1 MRIPRKIKTILTPI
15 VLTVIGIYLVVSALN
30 IQSFLGQGKNILD
43 IQKIEGISK
52 IILGIATALI
62 ALPASIEFFIEGERK
77 HYRLLTTYVFE
88 PLSKLDLENLTPRIA
103 DADVIPHYT
112 MRLYRIMIT
121 QCYMC
126 RKTEQTYIV
135 G

>member
-43 IQKIEGISK
+43 IQKIVGISQ

-62 ALPASIEFFIEGERK
+62 ALPAASNF
-77 HYRLLTTYVFE
+77 LLKANVNIIDSLQHMY
-88 PLSKLDLENLTPRIA
+88 SND
-103 DADVIPHYT
+103 H
-112 MRLYRIMIT
+112 
-121 QCYMC
+121 
-126 RKTEQTYIV
+126 
-135 G
+135 